1 MKVENINIQKCIKRS
16 GFSLLEVLIA
26 LVLLSIGLLGLA
38 SLQITGLKNNQRA
51 HHRSQAT
58 QLSYDIADR
67 MRSNKVALNTY
78 STIDPS
84 NAEAKL
90 VCITIAGCSASEM
103 AENDLYEWNVALVS
117 TLPSSLGTIST
128 LLPVGTYQITITW
141 DDNRDGLIDGKDP
154 VFQTSFQP

>member
-1 MKVENINIQKCIKRS
+1 MKVESINLQKCIKSS

-38 SLQITGLKNNQRA
+38 GLQITGLQNNQRA
-51 HHRSQAT
+51 YHRSQAT

-84 NAEAKL
+84 SAEAKFIC
-90 VCITIAGCSASEM
+90 VTIAGCSASEM
-103 AENDLYEWNVALVS
+103 AKNDLYEWNAALVS
-117 TLPSSLGTIST
+117 TLPSSLGTISSI
-128 LLPVGTYQITITW
+128 LPVGTYQITITW
-141 DDNRDGLIDGKDP
+141 DDNRDGLVDNKDP